1 MKKTPPSLHRRMTFL
16 LAIIAATPSMLPP
29 SATAQNLPRNGALSG
44 DIVWCEAADGMAGHL
59 YLSEPREVRSA
70 SPMVLGDLSGRF
82 ARTVNARYGMHL
94 VTTAPHCRRF
104 KTATESA
111 SARETLTAA
120 VSKKGMNV
128 VGLGIF

>member
-1 MKKTPPSLHRRMTFL
+1 MKMIPSLHRRMTFL
-16 LAIIAATPSMLPP
+16 LAIIAATPSTLTPAAIARDL
-29 SATAQNLPRNGALSG
+29 SGNGALSG
-44 DIVWCEAADGMAGHL
+44 DVVWCEAADGVAGHL

-104 KTATESA
+104 KTATEST
-111 SARETLTAA
+111 STRETLTAA
-120 VSKKGMNV
+120 VRKKGMDV